1 MAEQAPAILSL
12 YMLNEKIAVVLS
24 FPNNGTSVSQDI
36 SFTLVALFSITGI
49 AFHKNNLW
57 R

>member
-36 SFTLVALFSITGI
+36 SFTPVALFSITGI